1 MPDALQNLVA
11 LNCTFICL
19 TETWHADGE
28 HLPDM
33 QGYVYHDLVRPSHL
47 QSGKVSHGGIAVYIK
62 REWADRCSVWKC
74 APDGTYLWLHVR
86 LGGDHPQHVAFAT
99 CYMPPGHKHKDL
111 STFKDLSADM
121 RLLSQ
126 ELPRGVQ
133 FWVCGDTNAHTGT
146 LPDHVMLEGPEIPD
160 AVQALDELP
169 EHVPERRNECPHAVD
184 RRGRQQLQFCKDNS
198 LLILNGRVHGDP
210 TGRTT
215 FMRGRKRVVR
225 TTLDYHM
232 ASSALY
238 PWAERV
244 EVLQKVS
251 TPYMSCSDHHPVMA
265 RFRLPAAQEPPAYN
279 GQADQ
284 PAHSKAGCL
293 QVPAVKFEAERE
305 EQYWQHFL
313 CAADQQQLDAA
324 CADPEAG
331 VLTMTR
337 CLADAAV
344 QTFALK
350 KGRGQKPRQFPVWF
364 DAECWASWRE
374 WKAAARAPVLT
385 AHHAAAN
392 SLRCRHRAVRRRKY
406 RQFLTNEMRRMDHL
420 SLPDLHRIAGWRR
433 RPGCPLSSAIQAA
446 HMQKVLG
453 SHPASAAVPKLLPE
467 DTITGVHIG
476 TDAFLNADCTISDVR
491 AGLRK
496 LSAGKAAG
504 IDGMSAELLKHG
516 PFHMQHCLAKLFT
529 SMLKGTYPTSLSTGL
544 VTAVYKGKRRDPLN
558 MNSYRPI
565 TVVPVLAK
573 LFATVME
580 QRMTRWAEAL
590 NLRAPPQAGFRR
602 GHSTA
607 GQLSTLNILVRKYR
621 RHNSKLFCCFVD
633 FEKAFDTVD
642 RGVLWAV
649 LQNLGV
655 CGHFMSC
662 LQSMYAQDSAAVR
675 AGGGISEAFR
685 CLQGVQQGS
694 PLSPLLFGLL
704 IDVLD
709 KVMRKVKGNHA
720 PTLMFHDVPLL
731 LFADDLVLMSTSE
744 EGLQRLLN
752 ALQIFCENRRLRVN
766 LVKTE
771 VVVFETQRQECS
783 IFTYSGHPLT
793 RSDSFKYLG
802 LWFEATKEGFAKSL
816 GEHLEA
822 ARKTMNNM
830 LRRCAQISLTCP
842 RRICKLFDALVL
854 PILSYGCEVWFWDHR
869 AGTQATA
876 QLESLHAQFLRR
888 LLGIH
893 CHTHSLIALAEF
905 GRYPLAVHWQRQ
917 VDRFR
922 QRIWDLKPKLQKEPL
937 LWAMYDGVCYLPLY
951 RDLSLAPFCALQAHG
966 SAETA
971 PGKNQHEQRFR
982 DCQAATVATYMQMR
996 GPNTAYA
1003 MQTYLTRIR
1012 GFRLRRAYASIR
1024 CSSHQLRVQT
1034 GRYLLPQLKREDRT
1048 CRICGSPNEIE
1059 DESHILLHCPGLAD
1073 LRSAHSHLFAEQQ
1086 QSLATLFEQ
1095 PPSRVATYI
1104 RAALL
1109 QHATML
1115 GITGGTSGPK

>member
-1 MPDALQNLVA
+1 
-11 LNCTFICL
+11 
-19 TETWHADGE
+19 
-28 HLPDM
+28 
-33 QGYVYHDLVRPSHL
+33 
-47 QSGKVSHGGIAVYIK
+47 
-62 REWADRCSVWKC
+62 
-74 APDGTYLWLHVR
+74 
-86 LGGDHPQHVAFAT
+86 
-99 CYMPPGHKHKDL
+99 MPPGHKHKDL
-111 STFKDLSADM
+111 CTFDDLSADM
-121 RLLSQ
+121 RELSQ
-126 ELPRGVQ
+126 ELPRDVH

-146 LPDHVMLEGPEIPD
+146 LPDHVLLEGPGVPD
-160 AVQALDELP
+160 AVQALEDLP
-169 EHVPERRNECPHAVD
+169 EHVAERRNECPHAVD
-184 RRGRQQLQFCKDNS
+184 KRGRQQLQFCKDNS
-198 LLILNGRVHGDP
+198 LLILNGRIHGDS
-210 TGRTT
+210 TGKTT
-215 FMRGRKRVVR
+215 FMRGRKQVVC

-232 ASSALY
+232 ASAALY
-238 PWAERV
+238 CWAERL

-251 TPYMSCSDHHPVMA
+251 TPYMSCSDHHPVVA
-265 RFRLPAAQEPPAYN
+265 RFRLPAVQQPLAN
-279 GQADQ
+279 KDLADQ
-284 PAHSKAGCL
+284 PPHSGGRDL
-293 QVPAVKFEAERE
+293 QMPAVKFELERE
-305 EQYWQHFL
+305 EQYWQQFL
-313 CAADQQQLDAA
+313 IAANQQQLEAA
-324 CADPEAG
+324 CVDPEAG
-331 VLTMTR
+331 VVAVTR
-337 CLADAAV
+337 CMADAAV

-350 KGRGQKPRQFPVWF
+350 GGRGQKPRQFPVWF

-385 AHHAAAN
+385 ALHAAAT

-406 RQFLTNEMRRMDHL
+406 RQFLTREMHRVDHL
-420 SLPDLHRIAGWRR
+420 SLPDLHRVAGWRR
-433 RPGCPLSSAIQAA
+433 RPGCPLSMAVQAA
-446 HMQKVLG
+446 HMRKVLG
-453 SHPASAAVPKLLPE
+453 SQPALAGAPKLLPE

-476 TDAFLNADCTISDVR
+476 TDKFLNAAFTVNNVQT
-491 AGLRK
+491 ALHK
-496 LSAGKAAG
+496 LSANKAAG
-504 IDGMSAELLKHG
+504 IDGMPAELLKHG
-516 PFHMQHCLAKLFT
+516 PHHLHQCLAKLFT
-529 SMLKGTYPTSLSTGL
+529 SILRGKYPHSLSTGL

-580 QRMTRWAEAL
+580 QRMTRWAESL

-602 GHSTA
+602 GHSSA
-607 GQLSTLNILVRKYR
+607 GQLTTLNTLVRKYR

-675 AGGGISEAFR
+675 AGGGISETFR

-744 EGLQRLLN
+744 EGLQRLLS
-752 ALQIFCENRRLRVN
+752 ALQIFCENRRLKVS
-766 LVKTE
+766 LEKTE
-771 VVVFETQRQECS
+771 VVVFEPQRQDCNT
-783 IFTYSGHPLT
+783 FTYDGHPLT

-816 GEHLEA
+816 GEFLES

-869 AGTQATA
+869 AGTQATL
-876 QLESLHAQFLRR
+876 QLESLHTQFLRR

-893 CHTHSLIALAEF
+893 SHTHNLIALAEF

-922 QRIWDLKPKLQKEPL
+922 QRILDPNLQLQREPL
-937 LWAMYDGVCYLPLY
+937 LWAMYDNASPGLHCGRSP
-951 RDLSLAPFCALQAHG
+951 APFCALQAHG

-971 PGKNQHEQRFR
+971 PSKERHEQRFR
-982 DCQAATVATYMQMR
+982 DCQAVTVATYMQMR
-996 GPNTAYA
+996 GTSTAYA
-1003 MQTYLTRIR
+1003 MQSYLTKVR

-1048 CRICGSPNEIE
+1048 CRICGSLSDIE
-1059 DESHILLHCPGLAD
+1059 DEDHILLHCPGFAD

-1086 QSLATLFEQ
+1086 RSLTALFRQ
-1095 PPSRVATYI
+1095 PPSQVATYV
-1104 RAALL
+1104 RAALR
-1109 QHATML
+1109 QHADVL
-1115 GITGGTSGPK
+1115 DITGCASGPK